1 MFKKQKKLIDYA
13 PKDLSL
19 EMLCHFQRS
28 LIAKLLVVDRELNA
42 KFENLIAAGK
52 EMPNASEQVEVFE
65 RALKLNKS
73 LDKMLHFCLSMLS
86 GKNKEKH
93 SDN

>member
-19 EMLCHFQRS
+19 EMLCHLQRS

-42 KFENLIAAGK
+42 RFENLIADQARY
-52 EMPNASEQVEVFE
+52 FI
-65 RALKLNKS
+65 L
-73 LDKMLHFCLSMLS
+73 
-86 GKNKEKH
+86 
-93 SDN
+93 